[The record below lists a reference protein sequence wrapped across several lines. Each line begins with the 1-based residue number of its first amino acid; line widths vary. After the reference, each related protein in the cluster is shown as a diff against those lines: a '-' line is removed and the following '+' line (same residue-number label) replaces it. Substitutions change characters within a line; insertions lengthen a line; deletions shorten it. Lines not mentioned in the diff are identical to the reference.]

1 MDVFCIA
8 LVFSR
13 DQYRYHGYA
22 RLYVEA
28 LLRLQKQVAIFSPN
42 WIELNNYFQIN
53 YREQSARIHCFPI
66 EETGDVLQNEGKF
79 GFIFRY
85 LKLTRRL
92 RMAER
97 SMQTKIDLVYF
108 APVDDW
114 IRPKF
119 GKNLFDKIFGYS
131 WSGLL
136 TQMGR
141 YGEAGLSLNQDPKFG
156 EPDYLFLSKN
166 CVGVCTLDRFR
177 SEALKSRVYK
187 KVVVMPDISEVSLP
201 SAKQKV
207 SEQIRKMAKGR
218 MIVGTILLENENPEN
233 FLNLANVAPWDQY
246 FFVCA
251 GRLEGGVLSDQS
263 KEYVSELLSSGKNN
277 NYFILHNLDD
287 SESINDLLMSFDVC
301 YLNDGNFG
309 MPHPLL
315 TKAAYFNKPVLGSKN
330 DMIGEILDAFKT
342 GITVNGQVSES
353 IQALN
358 ALRLQMPFERNFDL
372 GKLRNYAQ
380 LQNQEC
386 LRDAWESL
394 VLF

>member
-13 DQYRYHGYA
+13 DQYRYQGYA

-97 SMQTKIDLVYF
+97 SMQSKIDLVYF

-141 YGEAGLSLNQDPKFG
+141 YGEAGLSLNQDPQIWG
-156 EPDYLFLSKN
+156 ARLF
-166 CVGVCTLDRFR
+166 
-177 SEALKSRVYK
+177 
-187 KVVVMPDISEVSLP
+187 I
-201 SAKQKV
+201 
-207 SEQIRKMAKGR
+207 
-218 MIVGTILLENENPEN
+218 
-233 FLNLANVAPWDQY
+233 
-246 FFVCA
+246 
-251 GRLEGGVLSDQS
+251 
-263 KEYVSELLSSGKNN
+263 
-277 NYFILHNLDD
+277 
-287 SESINDLLMSFDVC
+287 
-301 YLNDGNFG
+301 
-309 MPHPLL
+309 
-315 TKAAYFNKPVLGSKN
+315 
-330 DMIGEILDAFKT
+330 FK
-342 GITVNGQVSES
+342 
-353 IQALN
+353 
-358 ALRLQMPFERNFDL
+358 
-372 GKLRNYAQ
+372 
-380 LQNQEC
+380 
-386 LRDAWESL
+386 
-394 VLF
+394 